1 MSDFYKG
8 KTVWIIG
15 GSQGIGLAVAKA
27 LDAQGA
33 HLIISAR
40 ADDNLKNLS
49 KEFMGTHQYYALDVT
64 DYKSIDAVVK
74 KIKTLDI
81 LLFTAGIYKNMNL
94 ENFDLAF
101 AQKLLEVNLGGMINT
116 YAALLPLLKKQR
128 KGLLAFISSVAGYR
142 GLPNSGT
149 YGASKAG
156 MTNFAETVYPE
167 LKKINVDIKIIS
179 PGFVKTRLTDNNPFP
194 MPALLTTE
202 QAAEYIVE
210 GLQTSKFEIH
220 FPKRFTYFLKL
231 LRILPNRLYF
241 WFMSKII

>member
-1 MSDFYKG
+1 MANFYKG

-15 GSQGIGLAVAKA
+15 GSQGIGLAVAKS

-33 HLIISAR
+33 SLIISGR
-40 ADDNLKNLS
+40 IDNNFQNLD
-49 KEFMGTHQYYALDVT
+49 KEFTRSHQYYSLDVT
-64 DYKSIDAVVK
+64 DYKSIESVVK

-94 ENFDLAF
+94 DNFDLAF
-101 AQKLLEVNLGGMINT
+101 AQKLLEVNLGGMVNT
-116 YAALLPLLKKQR
+116 YAALLPLLRKQR

-156 MTNFAETVYPE
+156 MTNFAETIYPE

-179 PGFVKTRLTDNNPFP
+179 PGFVKTRLTDNNKFS
-194 MPALLTTE
+194 MPALLTAE
-202 QAAEYIVE
+202 QAAKYILE

-220 FPKRFTYFLKL
+220 FPKRFTYFMKFLK
-231 LRILPNRLYF
+231 ILPNRLYF
-241 WFMSKII
+241 WLMSKIV